1 MNGSPI
7 DPDTVNALLLGG
19 IVNIL
24 CQSEAFEE
32 ADSRIKALEI
42 DNISNKARMEAL
54 ESQVLKQNDKILELN
69 DKLLEIENGR
79 TAKEPELQGM
89 VTDLSYKIKCETCGK
104 TFQKNCELEM
114 HMEEHD
120 AVQKLRC

>member
-1 MNGSPI
+1 MIAIHTKLMNGSPI

-32 ADSRIKALEI
+32 ADSRIKALEM

-54 ESQVLKQNDKILELN
+54 ESWVLEQNDKIVGL
-69 DKLLEIENGR
+69 I
-79 TAKEPELQGM
+79 
-89 VTDLSYKIKCETCGK
+89 S
-104 TFQKNCELEM
+104 
-114 HMEEHD
+114 
-120 AVQKLRC
+120 

>member
-1 MNGSPI
+1 MIAIHTKLMNGYPI
-7 DPDTVNALLLGG
+7 DPDTVNALLLEG

-54 ESQVLKQNDKILELN
+54 ESWVLEQNDKIVGL
-69 DKLLEIENGR
+69 I
-79 TAKEPELQGM
+79 
-89 VTDLSYKIKCETCGK
+89 S
-104 TFQKNCELEM
+104 
-114 HMEEHD
+114 
-120 AVQKLRC
+120 